1 MQSIPAPDALPSDAA
16 RKLAGDGLID
26 FRCDTGLHVLIG
38 SSDDRMVIDKA
49 GQAPLVLDKQ
59 APGGTYDY
67 MGGGW
72 GAERRGDT
80 VKLDRQGGPSVF
92 CGVIRS
98 EEHPSELQSL
108 MRISYAVFFLKK
120 KTTHNIQNISI

>member
-1 MQSIPAPDALPSDAA
+1 
-16 RKLAGDGLID
+16 
-26 FRCDTGLHVLIG
+26 
-38 SSDDRMVIDKA
+38 MVIDKA

-92 CGVIRS
+92 CGVIS
-98 EEHPSELQSL
+98 AAAPPS
-108 MRISYAVFFLKK
+108 AVPSAGNPMPGMPKPPAPPLPLSQ
-120 KTTHNIQNISI
+120 IGRASCRERECQYV

>member
-38 SSDDRMVIDKA
+38 SYDDRMVIDKA

-80 VKLDRQGGPSVF
+80 VKLDRTEERREGKE
-92 CGVIRS
+92 CGRACRS
-98 EEHPSELQSL
+98 RRSKDHKRKNQTSKQE
-108 MRISYAVFFLKK
+108 
-120 KTTHNIQNISI
+120 N

>member
-92 CGVIRS
+92 CGVISS
-98 EEHPSELQSL
+98 EEHTSELQSL
-108 MRISYAVFFLKK
+108 LRISYAVFCLKK
-120 KTTHNIQNISI
+120 QKK